1 MLFDKVEV
9 DFPGFTPQIYD
20 FRLPFTSWTWQLTYP
35 GFFFSSVFYFGL
47 GALSYYSFR
56 KFTCLYR
63 STRDYIK
70 SFTNSAKFLTS
81 QRADL
86 AYTAVVYGASTTVG
100 KLYSLYLA
108 RKGFNLIL
116 VERDLQQLNLL
127 ESTIRKDTSTQ
138 VRVVKVA
145 IDKFDQDS
153 LWKAFGGNREVKMH
167 QAVSPVKIFVN
178 CKNSKR
184 KATPVEVERM
194 QLSDS
199 MMGESLLMDESAGLA
214 DDQRIALKQ
223 LWQPAIT
230 KEEVFFT
237 SKENIDGFVCIL
249 SYFLT
254 QMVSPEVDHPC
265 LINIDNHCPA
275 RDEKAEQGQL
285 FFNSLLHFKD
295 AFTSQLPKHC
305 GDRVKTITVKTDF
318 NNIPTSID
326 QQKV

>member
-1 MLFDKVEV
+1 
-9 DFPGFTPQIYD
+9 
-20 FRLPFTSWTWQLTYP
+20 
-35 GFFFSSVFYFGL
+35 
-47 GALSYYSFR
+47 
-56 KFTCLYR
+56 
-63 STRDYIK
+63 
-70 SFTNSAKFLTS
+70 
-81 QRADL
+81 
-86 AYTAVVYGASTTVG
+86 
-100 KLYSLYLA
+100 
-108 RKGFNLIL
+108 
-116 VERDLQQLNLL
+116 
-127 ESTIRKDTSTQ
+127 
-138 VRVVKVA
+138 
-145 IDKFDQDS
+145 
-153 LWKAFGGNREVKMH
+153 
-167 QAVSPVKIFVN
+167 
-178 CKNSKR
+178 
-184 KATPVEVERM
+184 
-194 QLSDS
+194 
-199 MMGESLLMDESAGLA
+199 MMGESLMMDESAGLA

-254 QMVSPEVDHPC
+254 QMVSTEVDHPC

-275 RDEKAEQGQL
+275 RDDKAEQGQL